1 MADNQ
6 ETKPSQEHT
15 AQSKPSILPGTY
27 GQLPGSNSA
36 AKTTWPDLVGL
47 MAEEAE
53 RKIKEDF
60 PRAQIQVVQP
70 DCFVTMDF
78 KQDRV
83 RLYVDSSGKVARIPK
98 IG

>member
-1 MADNQ
+1 MING
-6 ETKPSQEHT
+6 ETH
-15 AQSKPSILPGTY
+15 
-27 GQLPGSNSA
+27 GQLVGSNSG
-36 AKTTWPDLVGL
+36 AKTTWPELVGL
-47 MAEEAE
+47 TAEEAE

-60 PRAQIQVVQP
+60 PRAEIQVILP

-83 RLYVDSSGKVARIPK
+83 RLYVDGFGKVARIPR